1 VGGWAV
7 HLGLFRAAQLL
18 ARLRWILA
26 IASTCLAVS
35 AGMWWGAIAGQPGT
49 GHPDKAASAEDIGV
63 SERIKRVRAEL
74 DNQVRPETTP
84 LSRWLLAQWY
94 NFGNFR
100 PVPQYHYLPQAP
112 MPQGVVPPLLRPPQ
126 LPPMRAYP
134 GRFPARPPMW
144 RNF

>member
-1 VGGWAV
+1 MGRPPGKC
-7 HLGLFRAAQLL
+7 LFRAAQLL
-18 ARLRWILA
+18 ARLRWIPA
-26 IASTCLAVS
+26 IASTCFAIS

-49 GHPDKAASAEDIGV
+49 GHPDKVASAEDMGV

-100 PVPQYHYLPQAP
+100 PPPPQDYNLPQAP
-112 MPQGVVPPLLRPPQ
+112 MSQGVVPPLQRPPQ